1 MIERDDN
8 VKNEA
13 GPHSRLS
20 LRAAIPGDPF
30 PWEPE
35 TRRSSDADESS
46 TPSGSTPTP
55 ADSADPTS
63 FDLGGGD

>member
-1 MIERDDN
+1 MIDRGDD
-8 VKNEA
+8 VKHDEMF
-13 GPHSRLS
+13 GSRPAA
-20 LRAAIPGDPF
+20 RAAIPGDPF

-35 TRRSSDADESS
+35 VRQDDETSS